1 MAKKSLRKTL
11 PKELP
16 ELLAAAAGSN
26 DYAAVHVALE
36 ACVLDAREIG
46 KSGHTVMQ
54 MSGCTPALAR
64 WLVAR
69 GVDVNAADTWGY
81 TALHES
87 ARARFRHGLPPAVL
101 LELGADARRPNKY
114 GQTPLHSAADGKH
127 LAAVEVLL
135 AHGVDLDARDERGLP
150 PLEYALQ
157 RMSNIDLDAMVPVAR
172 ALLAAGAP
180 VTPRAQEFVRKAAE
194 TFEFHRAGFNKD
206 HVAAAAVAAATL
218 CDMFGVAPP
227 ARRRMHDGT
236 ADIVATA
243 ATWQQQHA
251 ELWDLLVPSSGACA
265 TVQGEV
271 IRIAGRVGDELHR
284 NGGIN
289 WDAGYDAMLA
299 AFCAHVASGV
309 ALAPAEVA
317 EAKAIAAQVRSR
329 HERTARLAE
338 LAVAW
343 VARNPT
349 PIALPPPAYTR

>member
-1 MAKKSLRKTL
+1 MAKKLRKTL
-11 PKELP
+11 PKDLGD
-16 ELLAAAAGSN
+16 LLTAAAASD
-26 DYAAVHVALE
+26 DYAAVHAALE
-36 ACVLDAREIG
+36 ACELDAREPG
-46 KSGHTVMQ
+46 KSGRTVMQ
-54 MSGCTPALAR
+54 MSACTPALAR

-127 LAAVEVLL
+127 LAAIQILL
-135 AHGVDLDARDERGLP
+135 AHGADVDARDERGLP

-157 RMSNIDLDAMVPVAR
+157 RMSNIDLEPMVPVAR

-180 VTPRAQEFVRKAAE
+180 VTPRAQAFVRKAAE

-206 HVAAAAVAAATL
+206 AVAAAAAGAAAL
-218 CDMFGVAPP
+218 CELFGVTPP
-227 ARRRMHDGT
+227 APRRMHDGT
-236 ADIVATA
+236 SPIVATT

-284 NGGIN
+284 NGGAN
-289 WDAGYDAMLA
+289 WDAQYDAMLA
-299 AFCAHVASGV
+299 AFCAHVGSGV
-309 ALAPAEVA
+309 ALDAAEVA
-317 EAKAIAAQVRSR
+317 EAHAIARQVRSR

-343 VARNPT
+343 VARNPA
-349 PIALPPPAYTR
+349 PRPLPPPSYQR